1 MGGDLPIAL
10 ACAVL
15 GLATLIFIFFF
26 EEDPA
31 DSSPLRSRLDQ
42 LFERRDTIY
51 ENLRDLR
58 FEFRTGK
65 FSEPDY
71 QQMKQALE
79 AEAAQVLAAIENI
92 TGGSAAPAAKAQRTP
107 AGKGTPA

>member
-1 MGGDLPIAL
+1 VGNDLPISL

-26 EEDPA
+26 NEDPA

-42 LFERRDTIY
+42 LFERRDTLY

-58 FEFRTGK
+58 FEYRTGK
-65 FSEPDY
+65 FVEQDFE
-71 QQMKQALE
+71 QMKQALE
-79 AEAAQVLAAIENI
+79 SEAALVLASIEEI
-92 TGGSAAPAAKAQRTP
+92 TGGPGGKAPHAA
-107 AGKGTPA
+107 AGKNA

>member
-1 MGGDLPIAL
+1 MGNDLPISL

-26 EEDPA
+26 DEDAA

-65 FSEPDY
+65 FSEQDFE
-71 QQMKQALE
+71 QMKQALE
-79 AEAAQVLAAIENI
+79 AEAVQVLAAIEAI
-92 TGGSAAPAAKAQRTP
+92 AGSPAAKSQRAP
-107 AGKGTPA
+107 AGKSSTA

>member
-1 MGGDLPIAL
+1 MGADLPISL
-10 ACAVL
+10 ACVVL

-26 EEDPA
+26 DEDPA
-31 DSSPLRSRLDQ
+31 DSSPLRSRLEQ

-65 FSEPDY
+65 FSEHDFE
-71 QQMKQALE
+71 QMKQALE
-79 AEAAQVLAAIENI
+79 TEAAHVLAEIEAI
-92 TGGSAAPAAKAQRTP
+92 TGSPSAKPQRAT
-107 AGKGTPA
+107 AGKSTTA

>member
-1 MGGDLPIAL
+1 MGTDLPISL

-15 GLATLIFIFFF
+15 GLATLIFVFFF
-26 EEDPA
+26 DEDPA

-65 FSEPDY
+65 FSQQDY
-71 QQMKQALE
+71 EQMKQTLE
-79 AEAAQVLAAIENI
+79 AEAARVLSAIEEI
-92 TGGSAAPAAKAQRTP
+92 TAGPALPPQRAP
-107 AGKGTPA
+107 AGKSTPA

>member
-1 MGGDLPIAL
+1 MGNDLPISL

-26 EEDPA
+26 NEDPA

-42 LFERRDTIY
+42 LFERRDTLY

-58 FEFRTGK
+58 FEYRTGK
-65 FSEPDY
+65 FSEQDFE
-71 QQMKQALE
+71 QMKQTLE
-79 AEAAQVLAAIENI
+79 SEAARVLASIEEI
-92 TGGSAAPAAKAQRTP
+92 TGGP
-107 AGKGTPA
+107 AGKAPHAAAGKNA

>member
-1 MGGDLPIAL
+1 MGTDLPISL

-15 GLATLIFIFFF
+15 GLATLIFVFFF
-26 EEDPA
+26 DEDPV

-65 FSEPDY
+65 FSQQDY
-71 QQMKQALE
+71 EQMKQILE
-79 AEAAQVLAAIENI
+79 AEAAQVLAGIEEI
-92 TGGSAAPAAKAQRTP
+92 TAGQPSPPQRAAAGKSTP
-107 AGKGTPA
+107 A

>member
-1 MGGDLPIAL
+1 MGNDLPISF

-15 GLATLIFIFFF
+15 GLVTLIFVFFF
-26 EEDPA
+26 DEDPA

-65 FSEPDY
+65 FSEQDFE
-71 QQMKQALE
+71 QMKAALQ
-79 AEAAQVLAAIENI
+79 AEAARVLAGIEEI
-92 TGGSAAPAAKAQRTP
+92 TGGPAGKAQRIPSAKSSP
-107 AGKGTPA
+107 A

>member
-1 MGGDLPIAL
+1 MGSDLPISL
-10 ACAVL
+10 ACALL

-26 EEDPA
+26 DEDAA

-58 FEFRTGK
+58 FEFRSGK
-65 FSEPDY
+65 FSEQDFD
-71 QQMKQALE
+71 QMKQALE
-79 AEAAQVLAAIENI
+79 AEAAQVLAAIEAI
-92 TGGSAAPAAKAQRTP
+92 TAGPAAKPQRAP
-107 AGKGTPA
+107 AGKSTPA

>member
-1 MGGDLPIAL
+1 MGNDLPIAL
-10 ACAVL
+10 ACAIL
-15 GLATLIFIFFF
+15 GLATLIFIFLFD
-26 EEDPA
+26 EDAA

-65 FSEPDY
+65 FSEQDFE
-71 QQMKQALE
+71 QMKQTLE
-79 AEAAQVLAAIENI
+79 AEAAQVLAGIEAI
-92 TGGSAAPAAKAQRTP
+92 TGGPGAKAPRAP

>member
-1 MGGDLPIAL
+1 MATDLPISI
-10 ACAVL
+10 ACVVL
-15 GLATLIFIFFF
+15 GLATLIFVFFF
-26 EEDPA
+26 DEDPA

-65 FSEPDY
+65 FSPQDFE
-71 QQMKQALE
+71 QMKESLE
-79 AEAAQVLAAIENI
+79 AEAARVLADIEQI
-92 TGGSAAPAAKAQRTP
+92 TGGP
-107 AGKGTPA
+107 AGKSPRAPAGKSTPA

>member
-1 MGGDLPIAL
+1 MGNDLPISL

-26 EEDPA
+26 NEDPA

-42 LFERRDTIY
+42 LFERRDTLY

-58 FEFRTGK
+58 FEYRTGK
-65 FSEPDY
+65 FSEQDFE
-71 QQMKQALE
+71 QMKQTLE
-79 AEAAQVLAAIENI
+79 SEAARVLASIEEI
-92 TGGSAAPAAKAQRTP
+92 TAGP
-107 AGKGTPA
+107 AGKPPHAAAGKNA